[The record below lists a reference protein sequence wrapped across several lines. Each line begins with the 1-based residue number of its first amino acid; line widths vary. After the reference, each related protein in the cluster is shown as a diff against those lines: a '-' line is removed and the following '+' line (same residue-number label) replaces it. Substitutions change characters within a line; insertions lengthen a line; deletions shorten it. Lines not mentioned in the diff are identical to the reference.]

1 MYWYLDQSLT
11 RVFYKTKMKIFV
23 FWLILYLMMFGL
35 YWAQPQTLTSMKS
48 LHSSDTA
55 RHRIKLAVS
64 SLEGKSDR
72 SSQEWSSIY
81 LRKTL
86 GRNKS
91 RLSRSR
97 GWSSGPPL
105 WRTKWAARWRWLS
118 WLLWAFCCDCIS
130 PAEDATVTSAKCD
143 DLTVWCNNERR
154 NPGLQ
159 ETYHLITPPD
169 NIINIWQITLFSLSM
184 TW

>member
-11 RVFYKTKMKIFV
+11 RVFCKTKMKIFV

-55 RHRIKLAVS
+55 RHRFKLAVS
-64 SLEGKSDR
+64 SLEGKWDR

-86 GRNKS
+86 WRKKS
-91 RLSRSR
+91 RSQEKRLVIRSFIVKNKENCLVEVIVVIVVSFLLWLHLTGR
-97 GWSSGPPL
+97 GCNSDL
-105 WRTKWAARWRWLS
+105 CQVRWL
-118 WLLWAFCCDCIS
+118 DCVMQQWEEPG
-130 PAEDATVTSAKCD
+130 PAG
-143 DLTVWCNNERR
+143 DLSSHYPAW
-154 NPGLQ
+154 
-159 ETYHLITPPD
+159 
-169 NIINIWQITLFSLSM
+169 
-184 TW
+184 